1 MSDVATTVTLTDAD
15 LSEMGWWLDEEDEEK
30 EDPNMEY
37 IRSLISSKQRYFQ
50 KYHELA
56 RKHRKSEIFN
66 KIKTFIMILIIIALC
81 GIIFIQNRAITG
93 NPIELPAISI
103 SISNPNSTV
112 NKQDEVETDKTI
124 TVHQPLMYNKN
135 ITSGEPLDKL
145 NQKVSDFII
154 KYNNETNGSLNRW
167 YVCHN

>member
-1 MSDVATTVTLTDAD
+1 MSDVTTTVSLTDAD

-37 IRSLISSKQRYFQ
+37 IRSLISSKQHYFR

-56 RKHRKSEIFN
+56 KKHRASEIFN

-112 NKQDEVETDKTI
+112 DEQNEVETDKTI
-124 TVHQPLMYNKN
+124 TVHQPLTYNKN
-135 ITSGEPLDKL
+135 ITPDEPLDKL
-145 NQKVSDFII
+145 NQEVSDFII
-154 KYNNETNGSLNRW
+154 DYNETNGSIIN
-167 YVCHN
+167 

>member
-1 MSDVATTVTLTDAD
+1 MSNVTTTVALTDAD

-93 NPIELPAISI
+93 NLIELPAISI

-124 TVHQPLMYNKN
+124 TVHQPLTYNKN
-135 ITSGEPLDKL
+135 ITSDKPLDKL
-145 NQKVSDFII
+145 NQEVSDFII
-154 KYNNETNGSLNRW
+154 DYNETNGSIN
-167 YVCHN
+167 NG

>member
-1 MSDVATTVTLTDAD
+1 MSNVTTTVALTDAD

-56 RKHRKSEIFN
+56 RNHRKSEIFN

-103 SISNPNSTV
+103 SISNPNSAV
-112 NKQDEVETDKTI
+112 DEQSEVETDKTI
-124 TVHQPLMYNKN
+124 TVHQPLTYNKN
-135 ITSGEPLDKL
+135 ITSDKPLDKL
-145 NQKVSDFII
+145 NQEVSDFII
-154 KYNNETNGSLNRW
+154 DYNETNGSIN
-167 YVCHN
+167 NG